1 VLDTTLG
8 ELEKGQVSTHRSI
21 LLRCG
26 TKFTPVVAIL
36 RRLELTERRADR
48 VTERTRRWTD
58 QSANGLP
65 SRGRAGN
72 VPSLRP
78 TARAATTAIP
88 APIMRFMSLPSKGK
102 VFLHRAPCHPRVP
115 DNQLLLGLDFGT
127 GTPKARVDLPSP
139 SIDTSCQ
146 GSSCP
151 KPEL

>member
-1 VLDTTLG
+1 GCGCCLIIRCIENDQPVVSSQAPVLLLDLDAMLLGVRFEVGGSLARILDVLDTTLG

-78 TARAATTAIP
+78 TARATTTAIP

-102 VFLHRAPCHPRVP
+102 
-115 DNQLLLGLDFGT
+115 
-127 GTPKARVDLPSP
+127 
-139 SIDTSCQ
+139 
-146 GSSCP
+146 
-151 KPEL
+151 